1 MLTIRLLLAFALVC
15 AAAAQVPSTE
25 QALSFKR
32 ASNPRIS
39 PDGRF
44 VAYDVR
50 STNWDD
56 NAFDTQIWIAAPAS
70 GERYQLTSS
79 NKSSS
84 GARWSPD
91 GKRLAFISD
100 RNGKGQLYLISPTGG
115 EALQL
120 TNFDGGVNA
129 AEWSPDGATI
139 AFTSTGPEP
148 EARKD
153 RKKKYG
159 EFEIVKNDYQ
169 MSHLW
174 VVKAPSEFGEMPK
187 PEQLTSGEKFTVGG
201 FSWSPDSQRI
211 AFAGARDPSPASGET
226 TDIYLV
232 RVVDKGVTKLVSTQ
246 GPDRNPVWSPDGKQI
261 AFETAAGEEFF
272 YLPQ

>member
-1 MLTIRLLLAFALVC
+1 MQANRILLAAALAWS
-15 AAAAQVPSTE
+15 AAGQAPSTE

-32 ASNPRIS
+32 AASPRIS

-79 NKSSS
+79 KKSSS

-115 EALQL
+115 
-120 TNFDGGVNA
+120 
-129 AEWSPDGATI
+129 
-139 AFTSTGPEP
+139 
-148 EARKD
+148 
-153 RKKKYG
+153 
-159 EFEIVKNDYQ
+159 
-169 MSHLW
+169 
-174 VVKAPSEFGEMPK
+174 
-187 PEQLTSGEKFTVGG
+187 
-201 FSWSPDSQRI
+201 
-211 AFAGARDPSPASGET
+211 
-226 TDIYLV
+226 
-232 RVVDKGVTKLVSTQ
+232 
-246 GPDRNPVWSPDGKQI
+246 
-261 AFETAAGEEFF
+261 
-272 YLPQ
+272 